1 MKNVYVLLFALITMT
16 MNAQEQ
22 ELPYAEIGP
31 YQDEF
36 TAHTVLSR
44 MVEGLGYR
52 FYWATESL
60 TENDLSYKPSE
71 SGRSSMH
78 AIEHIYGLTEMVI
91 HAFEGKQYDFSQ
103 DPMTFE
109 ELRSGTLMN
118 LKKMQEM
125 LAENPDFANMP
136 IKFNY
141 NGQDMVFPFWHA
153 INGPL
158 SDALWHTGQVV
169 MLRRASG
176 NPLPQGVNVFTGK
189 TMM

>member
-1 MKNVYVLLFALITMT
+1 MDLGCKTDYYFIFKLKNLKKTTNMKNVYILLFGLITMT
-16 MNAQEQ
+16 MNAQQ

-36 TAHTVLSR
+36 TAHTVLTR

-78 AIEHIYGLTEMVI
+78 TIEHIYGLTEMVI

-109 ELRSGTLMN
+109 ELRRGTLMN
-118 LKKMQEM
+118 LKN
-125 LAENPDFANMP
+125 A
-136 IKFNY
+136 
-141 NGQDMVFPFWHA
+141 
-153 INGPL
+153 
-158 SDALWHTGQVV
+158 
-169 MLRRASG
+169 R
-176 NPLPQGVNVFTGK
+176 NVSRK
-189 TMM
+189 P